1 MFKPTIFREYDIRG
15 AADVELLDDDVVQL
29 GRAFG
34 TYLQRH
40 QGKRISLGRDTRLS
54 SPRLRDALMRGLK
67 ASGCD
72 VIDIG
77 VVPTPV
83 LYYSVFHLKT
93 DGAVMI
99 TGSHNPSEFN
109 GFKTVCGASTIHGA
123 AIQEIRRMIDSGDL
137 ATGEG
142 TESTADVVT
151 PYVAEVSA
159 QFLFPRRIRVVF
171 DAGNGTGGPVM
182 HRILERLNVDATE
195 MFFEMDG
202 RFPNHHPDPTVPENL
217 QALVE
222 KVRESKADLGIA
234 FDGDTDRIGAVDD
247 RGSIVWGDQLMIIY
261 GREILTR
268 KPGATFIG
276 EVKCSQLM
284 YDDLKARGGN
294 PVMWKTGH
302 SLIKAK
308 MKETHAELAG
318 EMSGHIFFADRWYGF
333 DDALYSAC
341 RLMEIVADSGRP
353 LSHLLADL
361 PATVVTPEI
370 RFECPDELKFAV
382 VSQAIAVLRAR
393 HQTEDVDGVRVLFP
407 HGWGLVRASNTQPV
421 LVMRFEATTPELLQE
436 YRREIEDVVEAAKLH
451 AQSASIERLND
462 KMRGVWWGRRFH
474 LPIRAQLGTTF
485 QSTNFANRPFPSVPP
500 EAGSNQRRIPRPRS
514 SSARS
519 ENSGTGDKKLARS
532 EAGCRAAGRRQ
543 GVPCRWS
550 TARHETAPYRLD
562 RVCWQ
567 GSSAFA

>member
-15 AADVELLDDDVVQL
+15 AADVELLDPDVEQL

-40 QGKRISLGRDTRLS
+40 AGNTITLGRDTRLS
-54 SPRLRDALMRGLK
+54 SPRLRDALMRGLL

-72 VIDIG
+72 VIDLG

-83 LYYSVFHLKT
+83 LYYSVFQLKT
-93 DGAVMI
+93 DSAVMI
-99 TGSHNPSEFN
+99 TGSHNPPEFN

-123 AIQEIRRMIDSGDL
+123 AIQEIRRMIETGDL
-137 ATGEG
+137 ATGDGAE
-142 TESTADVVT
+142 TKADVVT

-159 QFLFPRRIRVVF
+159 QFHFPRRIRVVF

-182 HRILERLNVDATE
+182 HRILENLNVDATE

-217 QALVE
+217 RALIE
-222 KVRESKADLGIA
+222 KVRESQADLGIA

-247 RGSIVWGDQLMIIY
+247 GGAIIWGDQLMIVY

-294 PVMWKTGH
+294 PIMWKTGH

-353 LSHLLADL
+353 LSHQLADL

-370 RFECPDELKFAV
+370 RFDCPDELKFAV
-382 VSQAIAVLRAR
+382 VSEAIAVLRAR
-393 HQTEDVDGVRVLFP
+393 HQTVDVDGVRVLFP

-421 LVMRFEATTPELLQE
+421 LVMRFEATTAELLHE
-436 YRREIEDVVEAAKLH
+436 YRQEVEEVVEAAK
-451 AQSASIERLND
+451 Q
-462 KMRGVWWGRRFH
+462 
-474 LPIRAQLGTTF
+474 RAQTV
-485 QSTNFANRPFPSVPP
+485 A
-500 EAGSNQRRIPRPRS
+500 
-514 SSARS
+514 
-519 ENSGTGDKKLARS
+519 
-532 EAGCRAAGRRQ
+532 
-543 GVPCRWS
+543 
-550 TARHETAPYRLD
+550 
-562 RVCWQ
+562 
-567 GSSAFA
+567 

>member
-15 AADVELLDDDVVQL
+15 AADVELLDPDVEQL

-34 TYLQRH
+34 TYMQRH
-40 QGKRISLGRDTRLS
+40 RGKKISLGRDTRLS
-54 SPRLRDALMRGLK
+54 SPRLRDALIRGLK

-83 LYYSVFHLKT
+83 LYFSAFHLKT

-109 GFKTVCGASTIHGA
+109 GFKTVCGESTIHGS
-123 AIQEIRRMIDSGDL
+123 AIQEIRRMIDAGDL
-137 ATGEG
+137 ISGQGSET
-142 TESTADVVT
+142 TADVVT
-151 PYVAEVSA
+151 PYVAEVASKFDFA
-159 QFLFPRRIRVVF
+159 RRIRVVF

-182 HRILERLNVDATE
+182 HRLLEHLNVDATE

-202 RFPNHHPDPTVPENL
+202 HFPNHHPDPTVSENL
-217 QALVE
+217 QPLID
-222 KVRESKADLGIA
+222 KVRETGADLGIA

-247 RGSIVWGDQLMIIY
+247 RGTIVWGDQLMIIY

-284 YDDLKARGGN
+284 YDDLRSRGGN
-294 PVMWKTGH
+294 AIMWKTGH

-341 RLMEIVADSGRP
+341 RLMEIVANSGQP
-353 LSHLLADL
+353 LSHQLADL

-370 RFECPDELKFAV
+370 RFDCPDELKFAV
-382 VSQAIAVLRAR
+382 VSEAIAVLRAR
-393 HQTEDVDGVRVLFP
+393 HATEDVDGVRVKFP

-436 YRREIEDVVEAAKLH
+436 YRSEIEAVVEAAK
-451 AQSASIERLND
+451 Q
-462 KMRGVWWGRRFH
+462 
-474 LPIRAQLGTTF
+474 RAQ
-485 QSTNFANRPFPSVPP
+485 
-500 EAGSNQRRIPRPRS
+500 
-514 SSARS
+514 
-519 ENSGTGDKKLARS
+519 
-532 EAGCRAAGRRQ
+532 
-543 GVPCRWS
+543 
-550 TARHETAPYRLD
+550 
-562 RVCWQ
+562 RVI
-567 GSSAFA
+567 S